1 MTKFDPA
8 TDIPDLSGKVALVTG
23 GNSGIGYHTVLQLA
37 RHGATVYLAA
47 RNETRAQEAIEKLK
61 AEGLGTGSVQWLKL
75 DLGTAKGAKGAA
87 DDFLSKE
94 QRLDLLINNAGLLAP
109 LFELNGDGINTA
121 MATNHIGPFVLTQ
134 ALLPLLKKTAEHPD
148 SDVRIVHIASEAYKF
163 APSSTRYRSK
173 EDFNAVTG
181 DAMWTRMSRYGVSK
195 LGNLLFSSELQ
206 RRLTAEGSSIISISV
221 HPGTVA
227 SEGAINELQIL
238 PGLLRTIA
246 VQVYRW
252 ISTTAA
258 EGAHATLYA
267 ATSPTVKQSTDYKGA
282 YLLPSFKITTLSTK
296 LANDPEL
303 AAELWTGSKAVAAE
317 ALAQ

>member
-94 QRLDLLINNAGLLAP
+94 QRLDLLS
-109 LFELNGDGINTA
+109 D
-121 MATNHIGPFVLTQ
+121 HIGPFVLTQ

-173 EDFNAVTG
+173 EDFNAITG

-206 RRLTAEGSSIISISV
+206 RRLTAEGSSIISVSV
-221 HPGTVA
+221 HPGT
-227 SEGAINELQIL
+227 GAINGLQVL
-238 PGLLRTIA
+238 PGFLRTIA
-246 VQVYRW
+246 VHVYRW

-267 ATSPTVKQSTDYKGA
+267 ATSPTVKQSADYKGA
-282 YLLPSFKITTLSTK
+282 YLLPSLEITTLSTK

-303 AAELWTGSKAVAAE
+303 AAELWTGSEAVAAE